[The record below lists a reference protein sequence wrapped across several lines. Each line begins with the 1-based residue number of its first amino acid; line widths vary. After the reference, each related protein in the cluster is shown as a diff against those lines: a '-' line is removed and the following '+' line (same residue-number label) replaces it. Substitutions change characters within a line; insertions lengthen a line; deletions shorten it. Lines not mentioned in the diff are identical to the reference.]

1 MEILYLAIVV
11 FLGGLLGT
19 TAGFGASTVM
29 IPVALLFY
37 PLQQTLLFVGI
48 IHFLGNIWKI
58 AIFRK
63 GIQWKLIFSFGIPGI
78 AAGYL
83 GASLVFQVSSVLLSR
98 ILAGFIISYVAY
110 IILKP
115 NFKIKPNNFTAGT
128 GGFISGFMAGIF
140 GMGGAVRSLF
150 LSAYNLPK
158 EVYLVT
164 GAAIAM
170 VIDIS
175 RLSTYIISGTK
186 LEKTTLWAM
195 FLFVPLSFIAAKVA
209 KLIVDR
215 IPQKYFRIVVA
226 IVLFIMAVKLI
237 ILPK

>member
-11 FLGGLLGT
+11 FLGGLLGA
-19 TAGFGASTVM
+19 TAGFGASTIM

-37 PLQQTLLFVGI
+37 PLEQTLLFVGI
-48 IHFLGNIWKI
+48 IHLLGNIWKL

-63 GIQWKLIFSFGIPGI
+63 GFQWNLILSFGIPGI
-78 AAGYL
+78 AAGFL
-83 GASLVFQVSSVLLSR
+83 GATLVFQISNAILSR
-98 ILAGFIISYVAY
+98 ILAGFIICYVAY
-110 IILKP
+110 IIFKP
-115 NFKIKPNNFTAGT
+115 GFKIKPNNISAGI
-128 GGFISGFMAGIF
+128 GGFLSGFMAGIF

-150 LSAYNLPK
+150 LSTFNLQK

-164 GAAIAM
+164 GAAIAL

-186 LEKTTLWAM
+186 LEEKILWAM
-195 FLFVPLSFIAAKVA
+195 FLFVPLSFLAARA
-209 KLIVDR
+209 GKLVVDK
-215 IPQKYFRIVVA
+215 IPQKYFRTVVA
-226 IVLFIMAVKLI
+226 VVLLIMAVKLL